1 MSLKQVVKKELKK
14 RLKDIADI
22 DTQLELDIPRY
33 EHGDFALNIAFKL
46 AKIKKKPPNEIA
58 KELSENINLNEPSIK
73 TTTAGGFINI
83 TLDTETL
90 YSFFTTFLNN
100 EPISENKDTILLE
113 YVSANP
119 TGPLH
124 IGAWP
129 LGSNWGYVISI
140 T

>member
-1 MSLKQVVKKELKK
+1 MLISIK
-14 RLKDIADI
+14 
-22 DTQLELDIPRY
+22 LELDIPRY

-119 TGPLH
+119 TGPF
-124 IGAWP
+124 I
-129 LGSNWGYVISI
+129 LGMAAGR
-140 T
+140 